1 MMNPRGRADF
11 IRTLLWWASVA
22 GLLAIGVQQGGV
34 VAQETAARRSR
45 ATPPGTA
52 VSGSEFA
59 RLEKRLDEIAATQ
72 TQILQKFDAVMEELR
87 IIKIRTLINN

>member
-1 MMNPRGRADF
+1 MTNPRGRTDLM
-11 IRTLLWWASVA
+11 RTLLWWASVA

-45 ATPPGTA
+45 APSAGAA
-52 VSGSEFA
+52 VSGTEFA

-72 TQILQKFDAVMEELR
+72 TQILQKFDMVMEELR
-87 IIKIRTLINN
+87 IIKIRTTD